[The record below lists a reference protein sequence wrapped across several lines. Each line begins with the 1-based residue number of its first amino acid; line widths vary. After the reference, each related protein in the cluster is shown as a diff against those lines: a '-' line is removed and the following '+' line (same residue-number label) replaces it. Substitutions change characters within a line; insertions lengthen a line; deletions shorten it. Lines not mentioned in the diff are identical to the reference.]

1 MTLLQIQPDPSK
13 YRDSRLLARTLMGLT
28 YQATPITSDS
38 SEDISPVIVKLM
50 TLATVPPGCR
60 EELIV
65 EYQAC
70 AKTNCF
76 ALTKLNSV
84 CFDSRAALIT
94 VESPMYQYSLEK
106 LIEETGGRGLTPSRT
121 SEILVQLLTGLVY
134 MHDPNETVGLIIH
147 RNLQPRNVLV
157 DKNGFIKISDFAFC
171 RALTAVSLM
180 NPSFGDK
187 RFMSPEAAQ
196 DLPLDEKADI
206 WSFGCLIVY
215 MLTGAPPAL
224 PSHLVMDLEHISAA
238 VNAIIDSIRSTIRPT
253 LTDKREI
260 AIFDQLLP
268 IINSCLA
275 FDPLDRP
282 SAADLCTENPLSE
295 IRTYLI
301 EKFPHIF
308 KGDSSSPSNLG
319 LESESDKVK
328 RNASALEDL
337 RQSIIDNSLIGVR
350 KHMDMFDSHASEMME
365 LGIEH
370 RSYLV
375 LPMLCRRI
383 IERNLCVSVKKRK
396 GEVVEERTN
405 LMKAAWDGDTEGV
418 KKYLH
423 EAGKL
428 WYDDTAL
435 MRAARGGNLHCV
447 KLLLCEMGI
456 QNSGMMTSLMYTAQ
470 KGHVECLKYLLAESR
485 YRDAYSVTALIIS
498 VRAGYPECVRL
509 LKDRENDM
517 VDKDQKS
524 AYEHALEMP
533 FPFISEDRYKRC
545 AKMLVPQKDND
556 K

>member
-1 MTLLQIQPDPSK
+1 MTLLQVQPEPSK

-28 YQATPITSDS
+28 YEAIPIS
-38 SEDISPVIVKLM
+38 SEASTHVYPVVVKL
-50 TLATVPPGCR
+50 LSVATVPIGCR

-70 AKTNCF
+70 TRANCF
-76 ALTKLNSV
+76 TLAKINSV
-84 CFDSRAALIT
+84 SFDPGSALIT
-94 VESPMYQYSLEK
+94 VESPMYRCSLEK
-106 LIEETGGRGLTPSRT
+106 LIIDTNGKGLLPSRI
-121 SEILVQLLTGLVY
+121 SEILAQLLTGLVY

-147 RNLQPRNVLV
+147 RNLQPRNVLL
-157 DKNGFIKISDFAFC
+157 DDNGFVHISDFAFC

-196 DLPLDEKADI
+196 DLPLDEKTDI
-206 WSFGCLIVY
+206 WSFGCLAVY
-215 MLTGAPPAL
+215 MLTGAPPAFPPNL
-224 PSHLVMDLEHISAA
+224 SMDQDHIAAA
-238 VNAIIDSIRSTIRPT
+238 VNTIVGNIRSTVRPALEKEEEMIT
-253 LTDKREI
+253 
-260 AIFDQLLP
+260 FDCLMD

-282 SAADLCTENPLSE
+282 SAADLCTEAPFLATRAHLS
-295 IRTYLI
+295 

-308 KGDSSSPSNLG
+308 KGTSGQDEGYSREEGSS
-319 LESESDKVK
+319 LE
-328 RNASALEDL
+328 ALKQAIVDNN
-337 RQSIIDNSLIGVR
+337 IIQVR
-350 KHMDMFDSHASEMME
+350 KYMDVFDLHASQMME

-383 IERNLCVSVKKRK
+383 VERNLCVSVKKRK
-396 GEVVEERTN
+396 GEVVAERTN

-456 QNSGMMTSLMYTAQ
+456 QNSGLMTSLMYTAQ

-485 YRDAYSVTALIIS
+485 YCDGQCVTALIIS

-517 VDKDQKS
+517 VDSDKKS

-545 AKMLVPQKDND
+545 AKMLAPTKIHTSE
-556 K
+556 

>member
-1 MTLLQIQPDPSK
+1 MTLLQVQPEPSK

-28 YQATPITSDS
+28 YEAIPIS
-38 SEDISPVIVKLM
+38 SEVSTHVYPVVVKL
-50 TLATVPPGCR
+50 LSVAIVPIGCR

-70 AKTNCF
+70 TRANCF
-76 ALTKLNSV
+76 TLAKINSV
-84 CFDSRAALIT
+84 SFDPRSALIT
-94 VESPMYQYSLEK
+94 VESPMYRCSLEK
-106 LIEETGGRGLTPSRT
+106 LVTDTNGKGLLPSRI
-121 SEILVQLLTGLVY
+121 SEILAQLLTGLVY

-147 RNLQPRNVLV
+147 RNLQPRNVLI
-157 DKNGFIKISDFAFC
+157 DDDGFVHISDFAFC

-196 DLPLDEKADI
+196 DLPLDEKTDI
-206 WSFGCLIVY
+206 WSFGCLAVY
-215 MLTGAPPAL
+215 MLTGAPPAFPPNL
-224 PSHLVMDLEHISAA
+224 SMDQDHIAAA
-238 VNAIIDSIRSTIRPT
+238 VNTIVGNIRSTVRPALEKEEEMIT
-253 LTDKREI
+253 LDCLM
-260 AIFDQLLP
+260 D
-268 IINSCLA
+268 IISSCLA

-282 SAADLCTENPLSE
+282 SAVDLCTEAPFLATRAHLS
-295 IRTYLI
+295 

-308 KGDSSSPSNLG
+308 KGTSGQDEGYSREEGSS
-319 LESESDKVK
+319 LE
-328 RNASALEDL
+328 ALKQAIVDN
-337 RQSIIDNSLIGVR
+337 SIIQVR
-350 KHMDMFDSHASEMME
+350 KHMDVFDLHASQMME

-383 IERNLCVSVKKRK
+383 VERNLCVSVKKRK
-396 GEVVEERTN
+396 GEVVAERTN

-456 QNSGMMTSLMYTAQ
+456 QNSGLMTSLMYTAQ

-485 YRDAYSVTALIIS
+485 YCDGQCVTALIIS

-517 VDKDQKS
+517 VDSDKKS

-545 AKMLVPQKDND
+545 AKMLAPTKIHTSE
-556 K
+556 

>member
-1 MTLLQIQPDPSK
+1 MALLQIRPDSSK

-28 YQATPITSDS
+28 YEAIPISSDAS
-38 SEDISPVIVKLM
+38 ADALPVVVKL
-50 TLATVPPGCR
+50 LSIATVPAGCR

-70 AKTNCF
+70 TKADCF
-76 ALTKLNSV
+76 ALAQVNSV
-84 CFDSRAALIT
+84 RFTSGAALIT
-94 VESPMYQYSLEK
+94 VESPMYHCSLET
-106 LIEETGGRGLTPSRT
+106 LVAQTGGKGLPPSQV
-121 SEILVQLLTGLVY
+121 SEILTQLLTGLVH

-157 DKNGFIKISDFAFC
+157 DKDGFIHISDFAFC

-180 NPSFGDK
+180 SPSFGNRK
-187 RFMSPEAAQ
+187 FMSPEAAQ
-196 DLPLDEKADI
+196 DLPLDEKTDI
-206 WSFGCLIVY
+206 WSFGCLAIY
-215 MLTGAPPAL
+215 MLTGAPPAFPPNL
-224 PSHLVMDLEHISAA
+224 NIDQDIA
-238 VNAIIDSIRSTIRPT
+238 VAVSSIIDSIRSKIRPA
-253 LTDKREI
+253 LNEEKELV
-260 AIFDQLLP
+260 IFDCLLS
-268 IINSCLA
+268 IVSSCLS

-282 SAADLCTENPLSE
+282 SAVELCNEEPFLTTRS
-295 IRTYLI
+295 YLL

-308 KGDSSSPSNLG
+308 KSAPSSLSTTS
-319 LESESDKVK
+319 LEKGCDGAKNEGNSLE
-328 RNASALEDL
+328 ALK
-337 RQSIIDNSLIGVR
+337 QAIIDNSLVQVR
-350 KHMDMFDSHASEMME
+350 RYMDTFDLHASQMVE

-370 RSYLV
+370 KSYLV

-383 IERNLCVSVKKRK
+383 VERNLCVSVKKRK
-396 GEVVEERTN
+396 GEVVAERTN

-470 KGHVECLKYLLAESR
+470 KGHIECLKYLLAESR
-485 YRDAYSVTALIIS
+485 YRDSQDVTALIIA

-509 LKDRENDM
+509 LKGRENDM
-517 VDKDQKS
+517 VDKENKS
-524 AYEHALEMP
+524 AYEHALAMP

-545 AKMLVPQKDND
+545 AKMLASAETHKS

>member
-13 YRDSRLLARTLMGLT
+13 YRGSKLLARTLMGLT
-28 YQATPITSDS
+28 YEATPIASKSSTDS
-38 SEDISPVIVKLM
+38 SPVVVKLM
-50 TLATVPPGCR
+50 SVATVPVGCR

-70 AKTNCF
+70 AKTDCF

-84 CFDSRAALIT
+84 SFDPEAALIT
-94 VESPMYQYSLEK
+94 VESPMYQCSLEA
-106 LIEETGGRGLTPSRT
+106 LIAEKGGTGLPPSRT
-121 SEILVQLLTGLVY
+121 AEILAQLLTGLVY

-147 RNLQPRNVLV
+147 RNLQPRNILL
-157 DKNGFIKISDFAFC
+157 DKNGFIGISDFAFC

-196 DLPLDEKADI
+196 DLPLDEKTDI
-206 WSFGCLIVY
+206 WSFGCLVIY
-215 MLTGAPPAL
+215 MLTGASPAL
-224 PSHLVMDLEHISAA
+224 PSHLVMDLEHITAA
-238 VNAIIDSIRSTIRPT
+238 VNTIIDGIRSTIRPT
-253 LTDKREI
+253 LGDENEI
-260 AIFDQLLP
+260 AVFDRLLP
-268 IINSCLA
+268 IISLCLA

-282 SAADLCTENPLSE
+282 SAAELCAEKPFSDT
-295 IRTYLI
+295 RAYLL
-301 EKFPHIF
+301 EKYPQIF
-308 KGDSSSPSNLG
+308 KGTSDSSSTLG
-319 LESESDKVK
+319 PEDGPDKVK
-328 RNASALEDL
+328 EDTNALEDL
-337 RQSIIDNSLIGVR
+337 RQAIIDNSLVNVR

-383 IERNLCVSVKKRK
+383 VERNLCVSIKKRE

-470 KGHVECLKYLLAESR
+470 KGHIECLKYLLAESR
-485 YRDAYSVTALIIS
+485 YRDAHSVTALIIS

-517 VDKDQKS
+517 LDRDQKS
-524 AYEHALEMP
+524 AYEHALAMP
-533 FPFISEDRYKRC
+533 FPFISKDRYSRC
-545 AKMLVPQKDND
+545 AKMLVPHKDTQ
-556 K
+556 